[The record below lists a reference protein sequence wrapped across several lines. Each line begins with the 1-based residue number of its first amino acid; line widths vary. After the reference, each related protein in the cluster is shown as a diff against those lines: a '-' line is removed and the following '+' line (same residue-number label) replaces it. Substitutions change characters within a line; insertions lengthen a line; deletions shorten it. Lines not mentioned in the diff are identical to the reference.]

1 MLLGRARYPAD
12 VENLTLGWRWWKVKG
27 GKLVSPLSPYPV
39 ELARSGVLENAYF
52 VPGIEEIR
60 STVAMIQDRR
70 WYEVAVSFGRVT
82 GPLVR
87 DPDMPRIGSMQC
99 ASYTTERIYA
109 RDAVAKQL
117 SSNYDVPV
125 TSGLDF

>member
-1 MLLGRARYPAD
+1 MQD
-12 VENLTLGWRWWKVKG
+12 
-27 GKLVSPLSPYPV
+27 GKLLSPLSPYPV
-39 ELARSGVLENAYF
+39 ELPASGVLENAYF

-70 WYEVAVSFGRVT
+70 WYDVAVSFGRVT

-109 RDAVAKQL
+109 RDAVVEQL
-117 SSNYDVPV
+117 SGNYDVPV
-125 TSGLDF
+125 TSGFAF